1 MNNKVTIGLT
11 LIILIVLAFSSLAG
25 AQIEGPTY
33 TPPPDSPDDIDLG
46 LPVGVGPPGVDTP
59 RTAGGPAVWQTALF
73 GVLLL
78 TAALPLMGR
87 KH

>member
-1 MNNKVTIGLT
+1 MNNKGIFGLM
-11 LIILIVLAFSSLAG
+11 LVILVLLAFSGLAG
-25 AQIEGPTY
+25 AQEGPTY
-33 TPPPDSPDDIDLG
+33 TPPPDSPSEIDLG
-46 LPVGVGPPGVDTP
+46 PPGPGLDIDTP
-59 RTAGGPAVWQTALF
+59 RTAGGPAMWQTALL